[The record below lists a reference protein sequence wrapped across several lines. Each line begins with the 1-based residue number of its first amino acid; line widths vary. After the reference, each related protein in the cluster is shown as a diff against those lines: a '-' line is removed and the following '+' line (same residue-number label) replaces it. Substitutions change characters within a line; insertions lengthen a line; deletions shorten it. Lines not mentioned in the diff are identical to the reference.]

1 MDMSLI
7 LEFVQEAREYIEEIE
22 PTLIEINN
30 GSESAAGAVD
40 SELINSVFRLFH
52 SMKGGAGFLAL
63 ATVVS
68 VTHEAE
74 TLLDKIRNGKLSLTV
89 QITATLCKALDLFRE
104 MLDHIAD
111 TGNDEGFTAPA
122 SAIIK
127 VLKKHVAGEPV
138 GENELVNL
146 LNEVGGNIPDA
157 MNEVNSTT
165 PIPAPLPTQK
175 NNSESN
181 DGLSFDA
188 LKDEPPKTPVPISDL
203 QFNAVDEINV
213 VANSVAAPTSAAAT
227 ASVSADVSSAPS
239 ASGSL
244 QQFPNNE
251 NAATELTNLQLSPEM
266 RHGFV
271 AEATEQLDAAEQAL
285 LLVQDETNADPTEPL
300 KDLFRYIHSFKGN
313 CGFMGL
319 VDLEH
324 LSHTMETLLD
334 NLRSGTIKPDAN
346 IVGKLLGMV
355 DVLREA
361 TKDIEEG
368 GSAQVKDLQSHI
380 QTINTLMNLTPV
392 TQPAPT
398 PTPPTSNATTSTT
411 PTSTTSTSPTP
422 PPATSMTSTPST
434 TSSGSGAVDVK
445 VSAAKVSPLAP
456 QLQLSDVLPATD
468 KGAAQHPTATAT
480 AATSGTTSGGGGS
493 SKAKQDIRVD
503 LHKLDILINL
513 VGELVIAESMVTR
526 CPAVAHVEDEYYN
539 RAKHQLRRICD
550 DLQDVAMSVRMIPLS
565 ATFRKMIRLVHDLA
579 TKTGKRIKLNL
590 VGEDTEVDKTVIEQI
605 ADPLVHIVRNSCD
618 HGVELPDERVKAGKS
633 DTGTVTLEGRHEG
646 GEVWIIIK
654 DDGRG
659 LNKEKIIAKAIEKG
673 LVGNEV
679 RDWPEDR
686 IFKLIF
692 EPGFST
698 ADKVTD
704 VSGRGVGMDVVKRN
718 IEKLNGRIDISSK
731 YGEGSIFTLR
741 IPLTLAIVDAM
752 LVRVGDGR
760 YMIPTLTI
768 RESLV
773 PTMKQVTI
781 TPEGREILRLREEMV
796 PIIRLYDV
804 FGCKP
809 GAERLRDGILIV
821 AEDGG
826 RSFAFFVD
834 EIIGQQQTVIK
845 GLPDY
850 IGEAN
855 GFSGCTILGD
865 GTVSLI
871 VDVGAVSQMTGSFAA
886 SPVNKYEVWEDTKNI
901 NAHHVDTTFTDLE
914 SVVEMA

>member
-7 LEFVQEAREYIEEIE
+7 AEFVQEAREYIEEIE

-122 SAIIK
+122 SAIIT
-127 VLKKHVAGEPV
+127 VLKKHVANEPV
-138 GENELVNL
+138 TENELANL
-146 LNEVGGNIPDA
+146 LAEVGGNIPDSI
-157 MNEVNSTT
+157 NEINSTPT
-165 PIPAPLPTQK
+165 QTQAQTPAPAKSATPK
-175 NNSESN
+175 SES
-181 DGLSFDA
+181 DDLSFDI
-188 LKDEPPKTPVPISDL
+188 LKDEPIKTPIPISELKFDST
-203 QFNAVDEINV
+203 QE
-213 VANSVAAPTSAAAT
+213 STPEQTTTPTST
-227 ASVSADVSSAPS
+227 PTQTPTSTPTPS
-239 ASGSL
+239 TPPSQEL
-244 QQFPNNE
+244 
-251 NAATELTNLQLSPEM
+251 NAETELTTLQLSPEM

-285 LLVQDETNADPTEPL
+285 LLVQDETTPDPTEPL

-346 IVGKLLGMV
+346 IIGKLLGMV
-355 DVLREA
+355 DILREA

-368 GSAQVKDLQSHI
+368 GSAHVKDLQSHI
-380 QTINTLMNLTPV
+380 QTINTLMGS
-392 TQPAPT
+392 T
-398 PTPPTSNATTSTT
+398 PTTTSTSTQT
-411 PTSTTSTSPTP
+411 PTSTPTPTSTLSTSTSPT
-422 PPATSMTSTPST
+422 TTTVTSTPTST
-434 TSSGSGAVDVK
+434 SVPPAAVTATPAPPTIDTSK
-445 VSAAKVSPLAP
+445 QVSSP
-456 QLQLSDVLPATD
+456 QLQLSDILPAEKVASQHLSSSAATGTAAGTS
-468 KGAAQHPTATAT
+468 GAAG
-480 AATSGTTSGGGGS
+480 AAGASSG

-618 HGVELPDERVKAGKS
+618 HGVELPDERIKTGKS

-659 LNKEKIIAKAIEKG
+659 LNKEKIIAKALEKG
-673 LVGNEV
+673 LVGTDV
-679 RDWPEDR
+679 RDWSDDR
-686 IFKLIF
+686 VFKLIF

-718 IEKLNGRIDISSK
+718 IEKLNGRIDIASRA
-731 YGEGSIFTLR
+731 GEGSTFTLR

-752 LVRVGDGR
+752 LVRVGDGK
-760 YMIPTLTI
+760 YMIPTLSI

-773 PTMKQVTI
+773 PTMKQVTV

-804 FGCKP
+804 FECKP
-809 GAERLRDGILIV
+809 GAERLKDGILIV

-826 RSFAFFVD
+826 HSFAFFVD

-871 VDVGAVSQMTGSFAA
+871 VDVGAVSQMSGSYSA
-886 SPVNKYEVWEDTKNI
+886 SPVNKFQLWEDNLES
-901 NAHHVDTTFTDLE
+901 NSHHVDVSFNDLE

>member
-52 SMKGGAGFLAL
+52 SMKGGAGFLSL

-89 QITATLCKALDLFRE
+89 QITATLCKALDLFRD
-104 MLDHIAD
+104 MLDHIAE

-122 SAIIK
+122 SAIIA
-127 VLKKHVAGEPV
+127 VLKKHVANEPV
-138 GENELVNL
+138 GENELSDLIAAN
-146 LNEVGGNIPDA
+146 GGNITDTT
-157 MNEVNSTT
+157 NEINTAQQISQST
-165 PIPAPLPTQK
+165 
-175 NNSESN
+175 SGSSN
-181 DGLSFDA
+181 DLSFEI
-188 LKDEPPKTPVPISDL
+188 LKDEPVKTPVPISELTFNTASETNISETDTVSVPVPS
-203 QFNAVDEINV
+203 NAVPASSQLSQESNP
-213 VANSVAAPTSAAAT
+213 AA
-227 ASVSADVSSAPS
+227 
-239 ASGSL
+239 
-244 QQFPNNE
+244 
-251 NAATELTNLQLSPEM
+251 ELTNLQLSPEM

-285 LLVQDETNADPTEPL
+285 LLVQDETTVDPTEPL

-334 NLRSGTIKPDAN
+334 NLRSGTIKPDTN
-346 IVGKLLGMV
+346 IVSKLLGMV
-355 DVLREA
+355 DILRET

-368 GSAQVKDLQSHI
+368 GSAQVKDLQSHV
-380 QTINTLMNLTPV
+380 QTINTLMNITATV
-392 TQPAPT
+392 Q
-398 PTPPTSNATTSTT
+398 TPPTTSPTTTTTSTT
-411 PTSTTSTSPTP
+411 SSQ
-422 PPATSMTSTPST
+422 ATSSSSST
-434 TSSGSGAVDVK
+434 TSST
-445 VSAAKVSPLAP
+445 SAAAVVTSQALPIESKTTPAAAQPVAEISKQTNVS
-456 QLQLSDVLPATD
+456 QLQLSDVLPAD
-468 KGAAQHPTATAT
+468 KIAAQHLATSTSTSTT
-480 AATSGTTSGGGGS
+480 AAGGATGAAAGTA
-493 SKAKQDIRVD
+493 KAKQDIRVD

-526 CPAVAHVEDEYYN
+526 CPAVAYIEDEYYN

-618 HGVELPDERVKAGKS
+618 HGVELPDERLKSGKS

-659 LNKEKIIAKAIEKG
+659 LNKEKIIAKAMEKG
-673 LVGNEV
+673 LAGNEV
-679 RDWPEDR
+679 RDWPEER

-718 IEKLNGRIDISSK
+718 IEKLNGRIDISSRA
-731 YGEGSIFTLR
+731 GEGSIFTLR

-752 LVRVGDGR
+752 LVRVGDGK
-760 YMIPTLTI
+760 YMIPTLSI

-773 PTMKQVTI
+773 PIMKQVTI

-809 GAERLRDGILIV
+809 GAEKLKDGILIV
-821 AEDGG
+821 AEDAGH
-826 RSFAFFVD
+826 SFAFFVD

-865 GTVSLI
+865 GSVSLI
-871 VDVGAVSQMTGSFAA
+871 VDVGAVSQMSGTYAA
-886 SPVNKYEVWEDTKNI
+886 SPVNKFQVWDDNVENGT
-901 NAHHVDTTFTDLE
+901 HQRHVDVSFGDLE
-914 SVVEMA
+914 SMVEMA